1 MRQRNEGLESF
12 FQAGGESGSVKKE
25 ESRIWIPLKNIHGCV
40 DQEQD
45 LITSVMATKIL
56 RRIGIRTVDS

>member
-1 MRQRNEGLESF
+1 MKGLRAF

-25 ESRIWIPLKNIHGCV
+25 ESRIWIPLKNIPGCV

-45 LITSVMATKIL
+45 LRTSVMATKIL
-56 RRIGIRTVDS
+56 RRIGIRAVDS